1 MNRGATPYNVLTFAV
16 LLLTVVC
23 VVIYALIG
31 VGTLDPFPPRPTATI
46 VPTWTPRPTD
56 TATYTPTMTLTPSNT
71 PTPTSTVTNTPEPTS
86 TPTITLTP
94 TDTLTP
100 TPITPT
106 ATLTPTLTETP
117 PFTDTPP
124 VPPTPVGPTATPT
137 LTEPPYAFILQN
149 NQVTFVPQFVYPS
162 QQCNW
167 QGIAGQV
174 FGLSGEPLTGLLVH
188 VYGSGIDTYV
198 TSGTNA
204 NYGSSGWE
212 QFVDNRP
219 NGNEY
224 FVQLV
229 HPDTRQ
235 LSDVIRIAFPNS
247 CAGNLALV
255 YFQQVKGF

>member
-1 MNRGATPYNVLTFAV
+1 MNRGSTIYNILTFLV
-16 LLLTVVC
+16 LLLTAVCIVV
-23 VVIYALIG
+23 YAMIG
-31 VGTLDPFPPRPTATI
+31 VGRLDPFPPRATSTI
-46 VPTWTPRPTD
+46 IPTWTPRPTETPTFTPSA
-56 TATYTPTMTLTPSNT
+56 TATPTNT
-71 PTPTSTVTNTPEPTS
+71 PTPSFTPTLTETPTD

-106 ATLTPTLTETP
+106 ETETP
-117 PFTDTPP
+117 PPTETPLP
-124 VPPTPVGPTATPT
+124 SPTPEGPTATPT
-137 LTEPPYAFILQN
+137 PTEPPYAFILQG

-162 QQCNW
+162 QGCNW
-167 QGIAGQV
+167 EGIAGQV
-174 FGLSGEPLTGLLVH
+174 LGLNGEPLSGLLVH
-188 VYGSGIDTYV
+188 VWGSGIDTIV
-198 TSGTNA
+198 TSGTNP
-204 NYGSSGWE
+204 NYGQSGWE

-224 FVQLV
+224 FVQLM

-235 LSDVIRIAFPNS
+235 LSDVIRVVFPNS